1 MIMIMNL
8 YVLIYLRLLF
18 FAVLYSLILNDNDN
32 EFICANISTC
42 FILCGAV
49 LAHT

>member
-8 YVLIYLRLLF
+8 YVLIYVSLLF
-18 FAVLYSLILNDNDN
+18 FAVLYLLILNDNDN
-32 EFICANISTC
+32 EFICANISTF

-49 LAHT
+49 LPHT